1 MKNYRSAF
9 AVTLTLN
16 VLLGAGLAFL
26 WRGSNPEKT
35 QGKSAP
41 QETASTPSPESST
54 SGMATAAPAST
65 ETPLVPVQLTPQRM
79 QSIGVKT
86 GVVEGKSVEDE
97 IRTVGNVEVEPLGV
111 GFNAS
116 DLGAEIGEVSRP
128 ERGGAFKHN
137 GS

>member
-26 WRGSNPEKT
+26 WRGSNPAKT

-54 SGMATAAPAST
+54 SGMATAPAST

-97 IRTVGNVEVEPLGV
+97 IRTVGNVEVEPL
-111 GFNAS
+111 AERLDPL
-116 DLGAEIGEVSRP
+116 DLGREVCQIG
-128 ERGGAFKHN
+128 
-137 GS
+137 